1 MQRQFRDAIRKASIP
16 KRATWERMMG
26 DEAGQGNTPR
36 IPLQAPIWHME
47 AFWRFFINTLPTYA
61 IFCHVPAAMAHT
73 QKDKPRLL
81 ARIRRLQGQLE
92 GLHRAIDEGK
102 DCGDVLHTLSAF
114 RGAVNGLMLEVLE
127 GHIRHH
133 IMSDGEF
140 HEPRNSGEGA
150 EELIAVLRKYLR

>member
-1 MQRQFRDAIRKASIP
+1 
-16 KRATWERMMG
+16 
-26 DEAGQGNTPR
+26 
-36 IPLQAPIWHME
+36 
-47 AFWRFFINTLPTYA
+47 
-61 IFCHVPAAMAHT
+61 MAHT
-73 QKDKPRLL
+73 QKDKPKLL

-102 DCGDVLHTLSAF
+102 DCSDVLHTLSAF

-140 HEPRNSGEGA
+140 HEPHNPGEGA
-150 EELIAVLRKYLR
+150 EELIGVLRKYLR